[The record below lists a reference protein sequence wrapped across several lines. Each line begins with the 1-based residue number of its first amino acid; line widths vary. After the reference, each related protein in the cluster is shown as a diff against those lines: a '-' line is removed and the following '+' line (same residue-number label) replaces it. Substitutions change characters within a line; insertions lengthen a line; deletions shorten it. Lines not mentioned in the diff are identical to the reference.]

1 MGGEGRGKGR
11 LAIPVLACFRRRC
24 IIETV
29 TSHHQ
34 CYGDALFVAT
44 TSLLLLLIIIIFIHQ
59 MVVDIKRRNKT
70 IINKYLHNQTT
81 QLISPFTN
89 DFFQML
95 CMLCFLSIVIL
106 LETLFFVYRARQR
119 AVENTIHSLAT
130 SQNLIT
136 HIFLLLTRLPYNLR
150 QTTRECMYF
159 RSCDK
164 DATINIAILII
175 MWSVFALPSSP
186 CSLRTPRQRASS
198 KAQAYYKVTVSC
210 IQ

>member
-44 TSLLLLLIIIIFIHQ
+44 TSLLLLIIIIFIHQ
-59 MVVDIKRRNKT
+59 TVVDIKRRNKT

-106 LETLFFVYRARQR
+106 LETSFFCIQ
-119 AVENTIHSLAT
+119 
-130 SQNLIT
+130 SQT
-136 HIFLLLTRLPYNLR
+136 
-150 QTTRECMYF
+150 
-159 RSCDK
+159 
-164 DATINIAILII
+164 
-175 MWSVFALPSSP
+175 
-186 CSLRTPRQRASS
+186 ASS
-198 KAQAYYKVTVSC
+198 RKYDTLIGNIIELNYTYFPATNKIAL
-210 IQ
+210 